1 MSLLDS
7 PGFLAISLYCF
18 LTRQQ
23 AEEMNPLQHPD
34 TAYTS
39 PSLVASVFTVGAI
52 SHLHAWHLF
61 IVPLLLE
68 CSACMWVPMDT
79 LAVQQLN
86 LLKPFTLKNSFPE
99 PHQPLAFF
107 LYHLA
112 ARHD

>member
-7 PGFLAISLYCF
+7 PGFPATRLYCF

-23 AEEMNPLQHPD
+23 AEEMKTPLDPN

-52 SHLHAWHLF
+52 SYMHAWHLF

-68 CSACMWVPMDT
+68 CSACMWVPTDT

-107 LYHLA
+107 SLYHSDSQA
-112 ARHD
+112 